1 MQLPC
6 ARQWTFAV
14 ARQSSF
20 MVAQADGGVCLRSR
34 PAVCI
39 VVAHLVCDQNES
51 WAAATALWSIMFHG
65 NHRG

>member
-1 MQLPC
+1 MQLPY

-20 MVAQADGGVCLRSR
+20 MVAQADGGVCLCFR

-39 VVAHLVCDQNES
+39 VVAHLV
-51 WAAATALWSIMFHG
+51 
-65 NHRG
+65 